1 MSDDPRATQEATPA
15 GPTPTTGTTTVAE
28 TTAVAEKGG
37 VRALVTRLSTRTFA
51 IVPSPRGEQAS
62 TILLPTL
69 FIFAGL
75 VIWELLSRAEIVDP
89 TLVPAPTEI
98 IDATGRL
105 LNTYFFWEATWVT
118 AQESLLG
125 FVGGVL
131 AAYLIGTAIGLYPVV
146 RRAIFPLI
154 VAIELV
160 PRIALAPVFLSWFG
174 LGIASK
180 ITMAAAICF
189 FPVLINVVLGL
200 ENVNKDAQALLRS
213 LGASKWEMYRKL
225 MLPASLPEIFASLK
239 VAITFALTGAIVAEL
254 VGGNEG
260 LGVLLRTFFF
270 QLLTPE
276 GFAVILALS
285 VMGLVFYG
293 LTMLLESR
301 IVFWRGH

>member
-1 MSDDPRATQEATPA
+1 MANEAAPVPELA
-15 GPTPTTGTTTVAE
+15 ASETG
-28 TTAVAEKGG
+28 
-37 VRALVTRLSTRTFA
+37 LRTFTSRVVRDARIRA
-51 IVPSPRGEQAS
+51 IV
-62 TILLPTL
+62 LPTL
-69 FIFAGL
+69 FVLGL
-75 VIWELLSRAEIVDP
+75 LAIWEFMSRTEIVDP
-89 TLVPAPTEI
+89 LLVPAPTEV

-105 LNTYFFWEATWVT
+105 LNTYFFWDAIWVT

-125 FVGGVL
+125 FFFGVL
-131 AAYLIGTAIGLYPVV
+131 AAYIVGTAVGLFPAV

-154 VAIELV
+154 VAIEIV

-174 LGIASK
+174 LGMASK

-200 ENVNKDAQALLRS
+200 ENVNRDAQALLRS
-213 LGASKWEMYRKL
+213 FGASKWVTYRKL
-225 MLPASLPEIFASLK
+225 LLPASLPEIFASLK
-239 VAITFALTGAIVAEL
+239 VAITFALTGAIVAEY
-254 VGGNEG
+254 VGANEG

-276 GFAVILALS
+276 GFAVILVLS

-301 IVFWRGH
+301 VVFWRGR